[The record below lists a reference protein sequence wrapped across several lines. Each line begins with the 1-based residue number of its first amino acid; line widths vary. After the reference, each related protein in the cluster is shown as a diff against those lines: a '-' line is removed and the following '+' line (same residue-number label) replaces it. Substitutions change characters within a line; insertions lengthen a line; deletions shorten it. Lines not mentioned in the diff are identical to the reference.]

1 MGLETGTY
9 IDSLNTSNPGAT
21 DSVAQGDDHL
31 RLIKSTIKNSFP
43 NITGAMTA
51 THTEL
56 NLLDGCTA
64 NTTELNYVDVATLGT
79 AEASKAVTVDASKD
93 STGIRNLTVSGTITI
108 GSNTAT
114 TLQAVYPVGSIYMN
128 ATVATNPATLLG
140 FGTWAAFGAG
150 KVPIGLD
157 SGDSD
162 FNTVEGTG
170 GSKDSIIPTHNHA
183 AGTLVNASAGAHQ
196 HTTGTGR
203 SASTAGSTVGYFSG
217 LHAGATGT
225 ALSTTDSQGAHVH
238 TISGDTAN
246 AGESATGKN
255 LQPYI
260 VVYMWKRTA

>member
-1 MGLETGTY
+1 MSDYTKATNFTLKDGLSTGDAGKIIKGSEIDAEYTAIASAVTSKADLNGPTFTGTP
-9 IDSLNTSNPGAT
+9 SAP
-21 DSVAQGDDHL
+21 
-31 RLIKSTIKNSFP
+31 
-43 NITGAMTA
+43 TA
-51 THTEL
+51 
-56 NLLDGCTA
+56 
-64 NTTELNYVDVATLGT
+64 
-79 AEASKAVTVDASKD
+79 
-93 STGIRNLTVSGTITI
+93 STGTSSTQI
-108 GSNTAT
+108 AT
-114 TLQAVYPVGSIYMN
+114 TAFVQSALVGAYPVGSIYMN

-150 KVPIGLD
+150 KVPVGLNAA
-157 SGDSD
+157 DSD
-162 FNTVEGTG
+162 FNTVEETG

-183 AGTLVNASAGAHQ
+183 AGTLANASAGAHQ

-203 SASTAGSTVGYFSG
+203 SASTAGSTVSYFSG
-217 LHAGATGT
+217 LQGGASGT